1 MKKAESIASK
11 IVTQKENYNG
21 LDLKIDKVLTGKTLG
36 YPVMLLLLLFVFW
49 LTVTGANYP
58 SSLLTELS
66 YVLEGFMVNALDFI
80 NCPAV
85 ITDLLVN
92 GVYRVLAWVVSVM
105 LPPMAIFF
113 PLFTLLEDLGYLPRV
128 AYNLDKPFRCCNAC
142 GKQALTM
149 CMGFG
154 CNAAGVVGCRI
165 IDSPRERLIAILTN
179 SLVPCNG
186 RFPAL
191 ISIITMFFAVSQ
203 GALGSLT
210 GAILLTLIISL
221 GIGMTFA
228 VSKLL
233 SHTFLKGESSSFALE
248 LPPYRKPQFFRV
260 LVRSVFD
267 RTLFVLA
274 RAVAVAAPAGLVI
287 WLMANVTVG
296 ESTLLLTCSEFLE
309 PLGKLLGLDGVI
321 LMAFILGFPAN
332 EIVIPLMLMAYMS
345 NSSVVRIDDISVIK
359 QVLLDNGWTL
369 KTAICTTIFTLFHWP
384 CSTTVLS
391 IKKETGSLKWTALSI
406 LIPTIVGVL
415 LCVLVNIIG

>member
-1 MKKAESIASK
+1 M
-11 IVTQKENYNG
+11 
-21 LDLKIDKVLTGKTLG
+21 
-36 YPVMLLLLLFVFW
+36 
-49 LTVTGANYP
+49 
-58 SSLLTELS
+58 
-66 YVLEGFMVNALDFI
+66 
-80 NCPAV
+80 
-85 ITDLLVN
+85 
-92 GVYRVLAWVVSVM
+92 
-105 LPPMAIFF
+105 
-113 PLFTLLEDLGYLPRV
+113 
-128 AYNLDKPFRCCNAC
+128 
-142 GKQALTM
+142 
-149 CMGFG
+149 
-154 CNAAGVVGCRI
+154 
-165 IDSPRERLIAILTN
+165 LTN

-191 ISIITMFFAVSQ
+191 ISIITMFFVVSQ

-210 GAILLTLIISL
+210 GALFLTLVISL

-233 SHTFLKGESSSFALE
+233 SHTFLKGEPSSFALE
-248 LPPYRKPQFFRV
+248 LPPYRKPQFFHV

-267 RTLFVLA
+267 STLFMLA

-296 ESTLLLTCSEFLE
+296 ESTLLLTCSEFLD